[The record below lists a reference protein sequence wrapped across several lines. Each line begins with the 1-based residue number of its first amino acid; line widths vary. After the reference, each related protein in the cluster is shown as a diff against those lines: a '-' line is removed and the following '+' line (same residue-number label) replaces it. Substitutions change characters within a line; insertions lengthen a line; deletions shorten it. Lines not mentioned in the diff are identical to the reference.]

1 MLAHE
6 QLEQVSAALTHEQS
20 LLAREERRA
29 AALRRYE
36 TFRII
41 SLRTVVLTGFLGLW
55 WASSG
60 TLIDRLFVSDPVSVL
75 ISFVKILLDGSLWW
89 HLERTLIEMTLGYI
103 LGVTVGVGLAIVV
116 TLIPWGGQIVRPLML
131 GVFAIPK
138 VALAPLI
145 IVWFGI
151 YLLPKVILAASL
163 VLFIVYFSTLAGFA
177 AVTQDLISSVRVM
190 GASRAALFVKL
201 ILPSAAPYIFAA
213 MRITLPGALIGA
225 IIGEFVSSNRGV
237 GFLIAYASSRYDTA
251 QVFAGILSLLIFV
264 LMMNALV
271 SWVEKYIARWR
282 PDKLQRNRN

>member
-1 MLAHE
+1 MPARE
-6 QLEQVSAALTHEQS
+6 QPMQVNAGWAHEQS
-20 LLAREERRA
+20 LLVREERRA
-29 AALRRYE
+29 TVTRRYE
-36 TFRII
+36 TLRIF
-41 SLRTVVLTGFLGLW
+41 SLRAVVMGGILGLW
-55 WASSG
+55 WAASG
-60 TLIDRLFVSDPVSVL
+60 TLIDRLFVSDPISVVT
-75 ISFVKILLDGSLWW
+75 SFVQISLDGTLWW
-89 HLERTLIEMTLGYI
+89 HLESTLLEMTLGYI
-103 LGVTVGVGLAIVV
+103 LGVTVGVALAIIV

-151 YLLPKVILAASL
+151 HLLPKVILAASL

-177 AVTQDLISSVRVM
+177 AVSRDLIASIRVM
-190 GASRAALFVKL
+190 GASRSALFIKL

-264 LMMNALV
+264 LILNTLV
-271 SWVEKYIARWR
+271 SRVEKYIARWR
-282 PDKLQRNRN
+282 PDQPQRGKV